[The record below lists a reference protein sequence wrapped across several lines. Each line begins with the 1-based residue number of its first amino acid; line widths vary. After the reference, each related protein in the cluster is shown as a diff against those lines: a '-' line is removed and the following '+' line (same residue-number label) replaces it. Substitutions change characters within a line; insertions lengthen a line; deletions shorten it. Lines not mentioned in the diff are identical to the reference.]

1 MNILSLDKYFV
12 LCKSDESSSLF
23 SVFVR
28 AKIVSSSI
36 RYFSINAS
44 GRFGEKAEERKEAG
58 STNRLVPRL
67 MRPVALTRSVYTK
80 SKVTGKWIDQRS
92 NILEGRRALLLSPTT
107 AASLASIIVVT
118 LQRSTIQRY
127 LLPCVHTGHTR
138 CIISP
143 PVAVQPQLEFSSNGD
158 RSVERNSRVNASIT
172 SGDNRRSNV
181 SQQS

>member
-1 MNILSLDKYFV
+1 MKLRFPCAPRIWMNILSLDKYFV

-107 AASLASIIVVT
+107 GRLFGFHYRRDAPKEHDPKVPITVCTHRPHT
-118 LQRSTIQRY
+118 LYNLTAGCGSTPI
-127 LLPCVHTGHTR
+127 
-138 CIISP
+138 
-143 PVAVQPQLEFSSNGD
+143 
-158 RSVERNSRVNASIT
+158 RVFE
-172 SGDNRRSNV
+172 
-181 SQQS
+181 